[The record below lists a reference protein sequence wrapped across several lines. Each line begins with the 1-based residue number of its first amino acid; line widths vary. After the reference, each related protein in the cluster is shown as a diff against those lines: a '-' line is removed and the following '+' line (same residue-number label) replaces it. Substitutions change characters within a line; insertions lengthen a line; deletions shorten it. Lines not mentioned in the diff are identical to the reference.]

1 MAELSF
7 TQREILRTL
16 VELYSKNQKLI
27 KSAEIANALGKDDG
41 TIRNIISNLKSLG
54 LIESKTGPSGGYKP
68 TSKAYNYLRA
78 LSNIISS
85 YAKIRKNGEEI
96 NVFVLNVELMDLT
109 NPYSSKAVLKVAGDI
124 DLLKPGDK
132 IKVGPLPTYRLVL
145 SGIILL
151 VDAFRSEVVIEV
163 ESLVS
168 IPKITAKSLVN
179 GRKLLTASKNY
190 PINEI
195 AKILSNEN
203 IRGLPVIND
212 NGELIGLIT
221 SADIIKAFINNDGSS
236 SITNYLRTNIVTVSP
251 NEELVDIINKM
262 INYNTGRIVVVDEGK
277 PVGIIT
283 RTDILQKLAA
293 LD

>member
-27 KSAEIANALGKDDG
+27 KSTEIANALGKDDG

-85 YAKIRKNGEEI
+85 YAKIRKDGEEI

-168 IPKITAKSLVN
+168 IPKITAKSLIN

-221 SADIIKAFINNDGSS
+221 SADIIKAFINNDGNS

-262 INYNTGRIVVVDEGK
+262 IKYNTGRIVVVDEGK

>member
-27 KSAEIANALGKDDG
+27 KSTEIANALGKDDG

>member
-27 KSAEIANALGKDDG
+27 KSTEIANALGKDDG

-145 SGIILL
+145 SGMILL

>member
-27 KSAEIANALGKDDG
+27 KSTEIANALGKDDG

-68 TSKAYNYLRA
+68 TSKAYNYLKA